1 MAVNR
6 INEFIECVKT
16 STDLKTLVEKEL
28 EYLDNNLVLSSKKRA
43 ISRYRNAIKVS
54 LGLECEVLKSFK
66 LTLDEIREF
75 NHQKELQKDH
85 DHTHLKPLDPINVT
99 EKAIELLNTKGS
111 YTKVAIALC
120 LLTGRRSVEILKTAK
135 FTYVSDDCI
144 LFDGQVK
151 KGDLEVK
158 PYPIPVLYDASE
170 IIKALDYVRQVAN
183 FTELSNDA
191 IHSRTNKTMNESAKK
206 HFGSVIKGVSV
217 KSLRS
222 AYAEIISFWHKP
234 DHISKAKFMA
244 GVLGHSEL
252 DKSTA
257 QSYEDFYIVD

>member
-6 INEFIECVKT
+6 IDKFIDSVKT
-16 STDLKTLVEKEL
+16 STDLKTLVETEL
-28 EYLDNNLVLSSKKRA
+28 EYLDNSLVLSSKKRA
-43 ISRYRNAIKVS
+43 ISRYRNAIKAA
-54 LGLECEVLKSFK
+54 LGLECEVLKIFK
-66 LTLDEIREF
+66 LTLDELKEF

-85 DHTHLKPLDPINVT
+85 DHTHLKPLEPIDTT
-99 EKAIELLNTKGS
+99 EKAIELLHTKGS

-135 FTYVSDDCI
+135 FTYVSDDRI
-144 LFDGQVK
+144 LFEGQVK
-151 KGDLEVK
+151 KGDLECQ
-158 PYPIPVLYDASE
+158 PYEIPVLYDASE
-170 IIKALDYVRQVAN
+170 IIKALEYVRQLTN
-183 FTELSNDA
+183 FADLSNDA
-191 IHSRTNKTMNESAKK
+191 IHSRTNKTMNEAAKK
-206 HFGSVIKGVSV
+206 HFGSIIKGVSV

-222 AYAEIISFWHKP
+222 AYAEIVSFWHKP
-234 DHISKAKFMA
+234 NHISKAKFMA